1 MQKPRVSNGVTSDVR
16 VSPLVARGLI
26 HSTRIFI
33 APKKNQKKFVRISL
47 VIRQMVVSSN
57 FSQIHR
63 SNKMTEITP
72 EVFEMEAM
80 QHIDDLYRTAKRL
93 TRNETEADDL
103 VQETYM
109 QAWKSFGQ
117 YELGTNCR
125 AWLYKILFNK
135 YDHHRRKQYT
145 QAKYFQE
152 ADELIFETSAATQ
165 PIPEHL
171 TDREVI
177 SALDKL
183 PEHYRSV
190 VLLADVHEFDY
201 KEVAQILDIPMGTV
215 MSRLNRARTH
225 LKKSLSGV
233 AREYGIRS
241 ANLAAAA

>member
-1 MQKPRVSNGVTSDVR
+1 
-16 VSPLVARGLI
+16 
-26 HSTRIFI
+26 
-33 APKKNQKKFVRISL
+33 
-47 VIRQMVVSSN
+47 
-57 FSQIHR
+57 
-63 SNKMTEITP
+63 MTEITP

-145 QAKYFQE
+145 QSKYFQE
-152 ADELIFETSAATQ
+152 ADELVFELSAATQ
-165 PIPEHL
+165 PVPEHL
-171 TDREVI
+171 TDREII

-215 MSRLNRARTH
+215 MSRLNRARTQ
-225 LKKSLSGV
+225 LKKSLAGV